1 MEKSHYTPKRDPSD
15 RGKFINKQFSL
26 YVLSSVHPIYICIHL
41 RKTYFFA
48 DNYIYNNTNRMSIS
62 IKSIRQFKHYV
73 QEKEALYEIT

>member
-26 YVLSSVHPIYICIHL
+26 YVHPIYICIHL

-62 IKSIRQFKHYV
+62 IKSIRKHNLNIMNKRRGHYM
-73 QEKEALYEIT
+73 K